1 VCALAVAWLIA
12 AGPAQAAANR
22 VRFHIPPKPYSEA
35 LIDVAVQ
42 ANISLLGVSACAGDS
57 PTGLTGSYT
66 VEEALRRLLAGAPCT
81 WRLVA
86 RDAVQIEALAPPD
99 RREAEGKGV
108 VVDEL
113 LVTATKRVQSVDRL
127 AVAVS
132 VIAADQL
139 RATGTVDSLETT
151 GQLAGV
157 QATNLGPG
165 RDKLLLRGLSDGAFT
180 GRSRSTVGTYL
191 DDVPINY
198 NAPDPDLRLV
208 DVDRVEVLRG
218 PQGALYGSGSLSG
231 VYRIVT
237 RKPDPD
243 HLSARLGVS
252 RSWTDD
258 GAPSEAIEGF
268 ANLPLVKG
276 AVGLR
281 AAAYWED
288 QGGYLNDVSLHRNNV
303 NSTLRE
309 GARLSMNLQPN
320 EVWSI
325 DLSTIVQH
333 LKSNDTQ
340 YTTPSRAVERAS
352 GTPEAHDND
361 IAMVT
366 ATIRGA
372 LGWGQLVSSTGFVR
386 HAYSSVYDASAV
398 ANLYTFSNPTL
409 GVYSESTETKMLVQD
424 LVLTSPGG
432 GRIGWL
438 AGLYATT
445 MTEDSPSTLAAGP
458 THGPLTR
465 VYAEARKDRIRE
477 LAAYGEASYAF
488 SPQWTLAL
496 GGRLFQTRTRTAS
509 DVTSQK
515 FDPRS
520 FVRIE
525 DFSGVSPKLS
535 LQYEPAPG
543 KLVYAVI
550 SEGYRAG
557 GINSGGARPLA
568 ANRETFAP
576 DRLRNYEIGMKLRAL
591 DQRLVVRSAGFYDV
605 WSNIQTDQFRPS
617 GIPYTTNVGDA
628 ATTGLELEL
637 SYVWDFGLSLHANGL
652 FSRTHTSHPNPDYAP
667 RLTEGLPGV
676 PRGAAGLV
684 AMYERPVLRNGILRL
699 VGEASYVGRSQ
710 ITFDPVTAP
719 VMGGYVRAKLAAELS
734 GSRWTAQVFVT
745 NPANVSGD
753 TFAFGNPFS
762 FSQGLQTTPQRPRTI
777 GLTVSA
783 AL

>member
-1 VCALAVAWLIA
+1 V
-12 AGPAQAAANR
+12 AGPAEAAASR
-22 VRFHIPPKPYSEA
+22 IRFHIEPKPYSEA

-42 ANISLLGVSACAGDS
+42 ANISLLGVSACRGS
-57 PTGLTGSYT
+57 GPGLNGTYT
-66 VEEALRRLLAGAPCT
+66 VEEALRRLLAQAPCT

-86 RDAVQIEALAPPD
+86 RDAVEIAALPQPA
-99 RREAEGKGV
+99 RREADTKSV

-139 RATGTVDSLETT
+139 SATGTVDPLETT

-191 DDVPINY
+191 DDTPINY

-237 RKPDPD
+237 RRPDLE
-243 HLSARLGVS
+243 HSSARMGLS
-252 RSWTDD
+252 QAWTDG
-258 GAPSEAIEGF
+258 GAPSRSVEAF
-268 ANLPLVKG
+268 ANAPVVAG
-276 AVGLR
+276 AMGLR
-281 AAAYWED
+281 AAGYWEE
-288 QGGYLNDVSLHRNNV
+288 QGGYLDDANLRRANV

-309 GARLSMNLQPN
+309 GARLSLSLQPN
-320 EVWSI
+320 AVWSF
-325 DLSTIVQH
+325 DLSSTVQH

-340 YTTPSRAVERAS
+340 YITPSKAPERAS
-352 GTPEAHDND
+352 GAPEAHDND

-372 LGWGQLVSSTGFVR
+372 MDWGRLESSTGYVR
-386 HAYSSVYDASAV
+386 HAYSSVYDATAV
-398 ANLYTFSNPTL
+398 ASLYTFNDASL
-409 GVYSESTETKMLVQD
+409 GVYSESTETRMLVQD
-424 LVLTSPGG
+424 LVLTSAG
-432 GRIGWL
+432 GRRFGWL
-438 AGLYATT
+438 AGLYGAA
-445 MTEDSPSTLAAGP
+445 MTETSPSTLAAGP
-458 THGPLTR
+458 VRGPLAR
-465 VYAEARKDRIRE
+465 VYSEARQDRIQE
-477 LAAYGEASYAF
+477 LAAYGEASYEFA
-488 SPQWTLAL
+488 PRWTVAL
-496 GGRLFQTRTRTAS
+496 GGRLFTTRIRTAS
-509 DVTSQK
+509 DVTSER
-515 FDPRS
+515 FDPRA
-520 FVRIE
+520 FVRTE
-525 DFSGVSPKLS
+525 AFSGISPKLS
-535 LQYEPAPG
+535 LQYEAAPG
-543 KLVYAVI
+543 DLIYAVF

-568 ANRETFAP
+568 ANRETFSP
-576 DRLRNYEIGMKLRAL
+576 DRLRNYEIGWKLRAL
-591 DQRLVVRSAGFYDV
+591 DQRMLLRAAGFYDV
-605 WSNIQTDQFRPS
+605 WTNIQTDQFRPS

-628 ATTGLELEL
+628 ATSGLEVEL
-637 SYVWDFGLSLHANGL
+637 SYAWDFGLSVHTNAVV
-652 FSRTHTSHPNPDYAP
+652 SRTRTSHANPDYAP
-667 RLTEGLPGV
+667 RLTDGLPGV
-676 PRGAAGLV
+676 PREAAGLV
-684 AMYERPVLRNGILRL
+684 AMYARPIHKGQTLRL
-699 VGEASYVGRSQ
+699 VGEVSYVGRSQ

-719 VMGGYVRAKLAAELS
+719 VMGGYVRSKLAAELT
-734 GSRWTAQVFVT
+734 GPRWTAQLFVT

-753 TFAFGNPFS
+753 TFAFGNPFN

-777 GLTVSA
+777 GVTLSA

>member
-1 VCALAVAWLIA
+1 M
-12 AGPAQAAANR
+12 
-22 VRFHIPPKPYSEA
+22 
-35 LIDVAVQ
+35 AVQ
-42 ANISLLGVSACAGDS
+42 ANISLLGVSACRGTS
-57 PTGLTGSYT
+57 TTGLSGSYT
-66 VEEALRRLLAGAPCT
+66 VEEALSRLLADAPCA

-86 RDAVQIEALAPPD
+86 RDAVQIEPLAAPTY
-99 RREAEGKGV
+99 REPEARSV

-139 RATGTVDSLETT
+139 RVSGAVDPLETT

-191 DDVPINY
+191 DDTPINY

-208 DVDRVEVLRG
+208 DVDRIEVLRG

-237 RKPDPD
+237 RKPDLD
-243 HLSARLGVS
+243 RVS
-252 RSWTDD
+252 GRMEVSQSWTDD
-258 GAPSEAIEGF
+258 GAPSNAIEGF
-268 ANLPLVKG
+268 ANLPLATGV
-276 AVGLR
+276 AGLR
-281 AAAYWED
+281 VAGYREE
-288 QGGYLNDVSLHRNNV
+288 QGGYLDDANLHETNV

-309 GARLSMNLQPN
+309 GARLSLSVQANAA
-320 EVWSI
+320 WSA
-325 DLSTIVQH
+325 DLSATAQH

-340 YTTPSRAVERAS
+340 YTTPNKTPERAS
-352 GTPEAHDND
+352 GAPEAHDND
-361 IAMVT
+361 IAMIT
-366 ATIRGA
+366 ATVRGN
-372 LGWGQLVSSTGFVR
+372 LGWGQLVSTTGLVR

-398 ANLYTFSNPTL
+398 ANLYTLNDVAL
-409 GVYSESTETKMLVQD
+409 GVYSESAETRMLVQD
-424 LVLTSPGG
+424 LVLTSAGD
-432 GRIGWL
+432 RRFGWL
-438 AGLYATT
+438 AGLYAAA
-445 MTEDSPSTLAAGP
+445 MNEESPSHLAAGP
-458 THGPLTR
+458 AHGPLVT
-465 VYAEARKDRIRE
+465 VYAEKRRDRIRE
-477 LAAYGEASYAF
+477 IAAYGEASYEIA
-488 SPQWTLAL
+488 PRWTVAL
-496 GGRLFQTRTRTAS
+496 GGRVFETRIRTAS
-509 DVTSQK
+509 DVSSQR

-520 FVRIE
+520 LVRVE

-535 LQYEPAPG
+535 LQYEPATG
-543 KLVYAVI
+543 DLLYAVI

-568 ANRETFAP
+568 ASRETFSP
-576 DRLRNYEIGMKLRAL
+576 DRLRNYELGVKWRGL
-591 DQRLVVRSAGFYDV
+591 DRRLTLRSAAFYDV

-628 ATTGLELEL
+628 ATTGLEVEL
-637 SYVWDFGLSLHANGL
+637 SYAWDFGLSLRANTL
-652 FSRTHTSHPNPDYAP
+652 LSRTRTSHANPDYAP
-667 RLTEGLPGV
+667 RLTDGLPGV
-676 PRGAAGLV
+676 PRSAAGLV
-684 AMYERPVLRNGILRL
+684 AMYEHPVLRGKMLRL

-719 VMGGYVRAKLAAELS
+719 VTGGYVRAKLAAELS
-734 GSRWTAQVFVT
+734 GPRWTAQVFVT
-745 NPANVSGD
+745 NPANVAGD

-777 GLTVSA
+777 GVSLSA